1 MSDLIGNMDEVVEFL
16 QNTPVVVGA
25 GNQDGYALALTTRG
39 YLKRDSGNRAQ
50 NFADIN
56 GYTTFR
62 LTVRKQAALT
72 ALLSMSLKI
81 RINSRIYT
89 IHSWDDTSDMYVIF
103 FIYLKNG

>member
-25 GNQDGYALALTTRG
+25 GNQDGYAVALTTRG
-39 YLKRDSGNRAQ
+39 YLTRDSGNRSQ

-56 GYTTFR
+56 GYITFR
-62 LTVRKQAALT
+62 LKVRKQSALT

-81 RINSRIYT
+81 RISSRVYT
-89 IHSWDDTSDMYVIF
+89 IHSWDDTDDMYVVF